1 MGFLKKLFG
10 LEPKSFKLLS
20 ARIATDKDHR
30 YFISFSR
37 YQPKLQPMELVRLAL
52 HYYAKILFS
61 LAQTDA
67 DRPESALI
75 LKNMMQAVLK
85 KNIYKDS
92 NILRDA
98 GIDTAAKLVSSE
110 PSNRPVEIVATLFFM
125 DKMKRRITVDFP
137 RKAET
142 EHLIFSV
149 MALIQATLIYLNQE
163 SMDTL
168 NRSLSDMNKI
178 YDSGQSFSDIKNLTI
193 IPTKTFISALKS
205 VSSVDR
211 STNFHN

>member
-149 MALIQATLIYLNQE
+149 MALIHATLIYLDQK
-163 SMDTL
+163 SIDAL
-168 NRSLSDMNKI
+168 NRSLSDMNEI
-178 YDSGQSFSDIKNLTI
+178 YDSGQSFSDTKNLTI
-193 IPTKTFISALKS
+193 IPTKAFISALKS
-205 VSSVDR
+205 VSSVGH
-211 STNFHN
+211 STNSHN